1 MIDQHLDMAGLLAVR
16 DGDRSD
22 PGSAAAHRHLE
33 ACTHCQHE
41 LDRLHQRTARLRALP
56 MLEPGRN
63 HYPAV
68 RGRVAIERRATWYR
82 RTARVALASAA
93 AVALAV
99 VGTDLLRP
107 AQLDAS
113 VQLESAMTRSEVL
126 ERTLQA
132 YRPDTRAIDTRTAQL
147 VVELEDRIADV
158 DARLSRT
165 ATSQGNRRLD
175 QQVELWQ
182 ERVGLM
188 SALVDVHLTKA
199 TNVGL

>member
-1 MIDQHLDMAGLLAVR
+1 MTGHLDMEGLLAVR

-33 ACTHCQHE
+33 GCSHCQQE
-41 LDRLHQRTARLRALP
+41 LERLHQRTARLRALP

-63 HYPAV
+63 QYPMV
-68 RGRVAIERRATWYR
+68 RGRIALERRITWYR
-82 RTARVALASAA
+82 RTARLALASAA
-93 AVALAV
+93 AVAIAV
-99 VGTDLLRP
+99 VGSDLVRP

-113 VQLESAMTRSEVL
+113 EQLETAMNRSEML
-126 ERTLQA
+126 ERTLRD
-132 YRPDTRAIDTRTAQL
+132 YRPDSRAIDVRTAQL
-147 VVELEDRIADV
+147 VVELEDRIAEV
-158 DARLSRT
+158 DSRLSRT
-165 ATSQGNRRLD
+165 ASLEQNRRLN